1 MKNLNV
7 IVLMICLVFMPTKKA
22 QAFTLIELALVSIPL
37 IISTNF
43 LDGSGIEF
51 NEPNSSDDPVVV
63 LSKLSNTNQWI
74 EITRAP
80 YNSANGSYSFS
91 NLNKNEL
98 AGQIIQL
105 EVISGDLIGKK
116 EIMKIDS
123 NPSTEIQIDFN
134 QNNTLKSFLIEHL
147 RLEYNQTLSA
157 ENARAE
163 IEDHLLQNTIDIPW
177 SSDLE
182 ALLELVN
189 SSNSSNSLLAG
200 TVLETR
206 ELTLIESRII
216 LAKVARSK
224 TIQTMLNASFPIIEN
239 NLYSNGFNQRY
250 YQLSNLVAIGYCLK
264 ESTANSNP
272 LECAYFSNFLHFNQ
286 NDWLLQNAYSTNQ
299 TVNLLNASK
308 STEINN
314 YLQSIGAE
322 NLFSSYLENAPTII
336 PLEITNY
343 LASSLSAQQ
352 AYYFEQGTF
361 GNTFNLIGLD
371 PAPTSDVYSFSIV
384 KNDTI
389 DYSIAY
395 TIANSIST
403 EYKFLVGANVYD
415 KQSFEFK
422 TILCMA
428 DDANNLFSSS
438 YYPSYDFASKILS
451 CASGSSEYAID
462 LISNIYTEIFLGIIS
477 PSSALELKIDQ
488 AKNVVGSLT
497 RAAQAYSLENGV
509 LPSINSDLGV
519 SVTSPTG
526 YSLSKVNTGTVF
538 YVIHDIDNVGS
549 EYKFIISGTAIKADS
564 SSVQI
569 LCMSDTAGILIDV
582 SHYPAYNVGSETFS
596 CASGT
601 SVVP

>member
-1 MKNLNV
+1 
-7 IVLMICLVFMPTKKA
+7 MICLVFMPTKKA

-51 NEPNSSDDPVVV
+51 NEPDSSDDPEVV
-63 LSKLSNTNQWI
+63 LSKLSNTNQWT
-74 EITRAP
+74 EIARAP
-80 YNSANGSYSFS
+80 YNPANGSYSFS

-163 IEDHLLQNTIDIPW
+163 IKDHLLQNTIDIPW

-182 ALLELVN
+182 AFLELVN
-189 SSNSSNSLLAG
+189 SSNSYLVASI
-200 TVLETR
+200 LETR
-206 ELTLIESRII
+206 ELTLIESMII
-216 LAKVARSK
+216 LAKIAESK
-224 TIQTMLNASFPIIEN
+224 SLQAMLKESFPIVETSIPS
-239 NLYSNGFNQRY
+239 LLNGGSLNERY
-250 YQLSNLVAIGYCLK
+250 YELSNLVSIGSCLK
-264 ESTANSNP
+264 NATSSTNP
-272 LECAYFSNFLHFNQ
+272 LECVYLSNLFHFNQ
-286 NDWLLQNAYSTNQ
+286 NNFFIEMNSSYSQLTSLLSPSK
-299 TVNLLNASK
+299 AS
-308 STEINN
+308 EINS
-314 YLQSIGAE
+314 YLESIGAE
-322 NLFSSYLENAPTII
+322 DLFNYWLENLSHATPIEISSYLGT
-336 PLEITNY
+336 
-343 LASSLSAQQ
+343 SLRAQQ
-352 AYYFEQGTF
+352 AYYFEQSVF
-361 GNTFNLIGLD
+361 ANTFTLLGID
-371 PAPTSDVYSFSIV
+371 PPPTSSIYSFSIINNV
-384 KNDTI
+384 TT
-389 DYSIAY
+389 DYSISY
-395 TIANSIST
+395 TIADRSNS
-403 EYKFLVGANVYD
+403 ENKFLVGAMVFDN
-415 KQSFEFK
+415 QSQQFLS
-422 TILCMA
+422 ILCVS
-428 DDANNLFSSS
+428 DNSNSDFSIN
-438 YYPSYDFASKILS
+438 YYPLYDFNSKVLS
-451 CASGSSEYAID
+451 CAAGTSEFDDTQGD
-462 LISNIYTEIFLGIIS
+462 LTFLLDIFS
-477 PSSALELKIDQ
+477 PIVVPALSVDAKLAE

-564 SSVQI
+564 SSVTI